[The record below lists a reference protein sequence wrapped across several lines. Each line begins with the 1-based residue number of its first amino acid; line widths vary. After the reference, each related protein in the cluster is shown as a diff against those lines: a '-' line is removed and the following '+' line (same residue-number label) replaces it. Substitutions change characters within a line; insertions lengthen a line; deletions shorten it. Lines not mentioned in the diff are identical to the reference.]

1 MAIRTGIGVGAA
13 QIADTSGIMNAYA
26 RQIAQQQRAQAAQAQ
41 REFLSAEKEKERAER
56 AAAKFDEDIADIM
69 ASAKL
74 GGIRNIDVEE
84 ITKAYNEV
92 KDFNSK
98 SGSLKDS
105 EKQLFRAELKN
116 RMNTINDAAINSRK
130 VGERYYSLASKVA
143 ENTSEYDPKV
153 IQDLDFIN
161 KTPLSKLGA
170 LANMDPITYQKLP
183 NFGLIDNII
192 DDTYKIGKENAK
204 FAGEVF
210 DKGKRFNVEKVDPA
224 LIQNNLVQR
233 FTTSPEALRAISNLY
248 SRELGKQPTNQELTN
263 YIMDKYKTKHG
274 FDYIGEAR
282 DLKEPKSDGGEN
294 IFSQPIELNIPFA
307 QETKAPGSLNVKDYV
322 KLPLSKQN
330 FAGSGYIE
338 LATGKPSS
346 TVLESSNDYEVVGV
360 GNFPFI
366 KKGSV
371 TDKSLE
377 GALSQKTFA
386 EKNPNAIELKP
397 MVHVQRNTAK
407 GQKEDLLIPYDRL
420 PASSKVKK
428 GLTNFTPASG
438 SKPTPGVPAATRA
451 EWKAAGWS
459 DSDINEG
466 IKQKVIKVK

>member
-282 DLKEPKSDGGEN
+282 DLKEPKSGGGEDQDKYTYRQQIITGALENDPGSINKIKAALPPGSKIVAYRSFGTDKSKGGYNSLKITIPQGNDARGNPLPKLEQTIEASRGEGVIKLNRILNTYTGEN
-294 IFSQPIELNIPFA
+294 ISDSKLGIKGGKLAGQQIEVNIPKP
-307 QETKAPGSLNVKDYV
+307 KA
-322 KLPLSKQN
+322 
-330 FAGSGYIE
+330 
-338 LATGKPSS
+338 TTPS
-346 TVLESSNDYEVVGV
+346 
-360 GNFPFI
+360 
-366 KKGSV
+366 
-371 TDKSLE
+371 
-377 GALSQKTFA
+377 
-386 EKNPNAIELKP
+386 
-397 MVHVQRNTAK
+397 
-407 GQKEDLLIPYDRL
+407 IP
-420 PASSKVKK
+420 
-428 GLTNFTPASG
+428 T
-438 SKPTPGVPAATRA
+438 ATRA

>member
-26 RQIAQQQRAQAAQAQ
+26 RQIAQQQKLQAAQAQ

-56 AAAKFDEDIADIM
+56 AAAKFDEDLADIM

-84 ITKAYNEV
+84 ITKAYNEA
-92 KDFNSK
+92 KDFYSK
-98 SGSLKDS
+98 AGSLKDS
-105 EKQLFRAELKN
+105 EKPLFRAELRN
-116 RMNTINDAAINSRK
+116 RMNTINDAAINSKK
-130 VGERYYSLASKVA
+130 VEERYYSLASKVA
-143 ENTSEYDPKV
+143 ENSSDYDPKV
-153 IQDLDFIN
+153 IQDLDYIS

-282 DLKEPKSDGGEN
+282 DLKESKESTDAEKTENVYSNYINKTIAGDTKAMKQLEALGGGNYTLTVSPVDNRFLRITPNKKIKYTSDGGASVE
-294 IFSQPIELNIPFA
+294 F
-307 QETKAPGSLNVKDYV
+307 ETDGKSIDINRDGT
-322 KLPLSKQN
+322 KLFKYL
-330 FAGSGYIE
+330 
-338 LATGKPSS
+338 
-346 TVLESSNDYEVVGV
+346 
-360 GNFPFI
+360 
-366 KKGSV
+366 
-371 TDKSLE
+371 
-377 GALSQKTFA
+377 QKFGIR
-386 EKNPNAIELKP
+386 P
-397 MVHVQRNTAK
+397 
-407 GQKEDLLIPYDRL
+407 
-420 PASSKVKK
+420 
-428 GLTNFTPASG
+428 SG
-438 SKPTPGVPAATRA
+438 SKAVSKLKDNTTKKELTWAEKQAKTAAS
-451 EWKAAGWS
+451 K
-459 DSDINEG
+459 
-466 IKQKVIKVK
+466 K

>member
-56 AAAKFDEDIADIM
+56 AAAKFDEDLADIM

-74 GGIRNIDVEE
+74 GGIRDVDVPE

-92 KDFNSK
+92 KEFYSK

-105 EKQLFRAELKN
+105 QKPLFRAELRN
-116 RMNTINDAAINSRK
+116 RMNTINDAAINSKEVEKKRYATAAK
-130 VGERYYSLASKVA
+130 VS
-143 ENTSEYDPKV
+143 ENPWDYDPKV
-153 IQDLDFIN
+153 IQDLDYVN
-161 KTPLSKLGA
+161 KTPLSKLGGM
-170 LANMDPITYQKLP
+170 ANMDPLNYQKLP
-183 NFGLIDNII
+183 NFGLIDTII
-192 DDTYKIGKENAK
+192 DDTYDLGKENAK
-204 FAGEVF
+204 FAGQVF
-210 DKGKRFNVEKVDPA
+210 EKGQRFKVKRVEPA
-224 LIQNNLVQR
+224 LIRDNLIQK

-248 SRELGKQPTNQELTN
+248 SRELGKQPTNEELTN
-263 YIMDKYKTKHG
+263 YIMDKYKTKHS
-274 FDYIGEAR
+274 FDYIGEPL

-420 PASSKVKK
+420 PPSSKVKK
-428 GLTNFTPASG
+428 GLTNFTPAG
-438 SKPTPGVPAATRA
+438 SVTKSTPTKTFNVDNFL
-451 EWKAAGWS
+451 KAK
-459 DSDINEG
+459 G
-466 IKQKVIKVK
+466 ITK

>member
-1 MAIRTGIGVGAA
+1 
-13 QIADTSGIMNAYA
+13 
-26 RQIAQQQRAQAAQAQ
+26 
-41 REFLSAEKEKERAER
+41 
-56 AAAKFDEDIADIM
+56 M

-84 ITKAYNEV
+84 ITKAYNEA
-92 KDFNSK
+92 KDFYSK
-98 SGSLKDS
+98 AGSLKDS
-105 EKQLFRAELKN
+105 EKPLFRAELRN
-116 RMNTINDAAINSRK
+116 RMNTINDAAINSKEVEKR
-130 VGERYYSLASKVA
+130 RYDIASKVA
-143 ENTSEYDPKV
+143 QNPWDYDPKV
-153 IQDLDFIN
+153 IQDLDYIN
-161 KTPLSKLGA
+161 KTPLSKLGSF
-170 LANMDPITYQKLP
+170 ANMDIMNYQRLP
-183 NFGLIDNII
+183 NFGLIDTII
-192 DDTYKIGKENAK
+192 DDTYDIGKENAK
-204 FAGEVF
+204 FAGQVF
-210 DKGKRFNVEKVDPA
+210 EKGQRYKVKRVEPA
-224 LIQNNLVQR
+224 LIRDNLIQK

-248 SRELGKQPTNQELTN
+248 SRELGKQPTNEELTN
-263 YIMDKYKTKHG
+263 YIMDKYKTKHS
-274 FDYIGEAR
+274 FDYVGEPL
-282 DLKEPKSDGGEN
+282 DLKEPKSGGGEN

>member
-26 RQIAQQQRAQAAQAQ
+26 RQIAQQQKLQAAQAQ

-248 SRELGKQPTNQELTN
+248 SRELGKKPTNQELTN

-282 DLKEPKSDGGEN
+282 DLKESKESTDAEKTENVYSNYINKTIAGDTKAMKQLEALGGGNYTLTVSPVDNRFLRITPNKKIKYTSDGGASVE
-294 IFSQPIELNIPFA
+294 F
-307 QETKAPGSLNVKDYV
+307 ETDGKSIDINRDGT
-322 KLPLSKQN
+322 KLFKYL
-330 FAGSGYIE
+330 
-338 LATGKPSS
+338 
-346 TVLESSNDYEVVGV
+346 
-360 GNFPFI
+360 
-366 KKGSV
+366 
-371 TDKSLE
+371 
-377 GALSQKTFA
+377 QKFGIR
-386 EKNPNAIELKP
+386 P
-397 MVHVQRNTAK
+397 
-407 GQKEDLLIPYDRL
+407 
-420 PASSKVKK
+420 
-428 GLTNFTPASG
+428 SG
-438 SKPTPGVPAATRA
+438 SKAVSKLKDNTTKKELTWAEKQAKTAAS
-451 EWKAAGWS
+451 K
-459 DSDINEG
+459 
-466 IKQKVIKVK
+466 K

>member
-1 MAIRTGIGVGAA
+1 
-13 QIADTSGIMNAYA
+13 
-26 RQIAQQQRAQAAQAQ
+26 
-41 REFLSAEKEKERAER
+41 
-56 AAAKFDEDIADIM
+56 
-69 ASAKL
+69 
-74 GGIRNIDVEE
+74 
-84 ITKAYNEV
+84 
-92 KDFNSK
+92 
-98 SGSLKDS
+98 
-105 EKQLFRAELKN
+105 
-116 RMNTINDAAINSRK
+116 
-130 VGERYYSLASKVA
+130 LASKVA

-183 NFGLIDNII
+183 NFGLIDNI
-192 DDTYKIGKENAK
+192 YKDSYEIGKKNSRFVKELTEN
-204 FAGEVF
+204 
-210 DKGKRFNVEKVDPA
+210 GKRRNLSSISEDEAKDN
-224 LIQNNLVQR
+224 LIQRFNNL
-233 FTTSPEALRAISNLY
+233 PEAKKAITY
-248 SRELGKQPTNQELTN
+248 SYSKKFGKQPTNEELTN
-263 YIMDKYKTKHG
+263 YIMDEYKSSYG
-274 FDYIGEAR
+274 LDYLGEIK
-282 DLKEPKSDGGEN
+282 DLKEPKSGGGEN

-420 PASSKVKK
+420 PPSSKVKK